1 MDNIKWAAIMEVRY
15 RYLPPDPLI
24 TENWREVWLKRLE
37 NLQPALYN
45 WLLHPLRDEH
55 FKQGS
60 ICEDIQ
66 RIKTPAFIIAGMA
79 DTYSN
84 NIEKTLQGLSCPKRA
99 LIGPW
104 VALYP
109 NQAVPGPRWDFCTE
123 ATKWWDRWLKGK
135 EPSEEEPKFLLYL
148 QNRDPANPR
157 AEHVDGEWICDP
169 KTEPKI
175 YHLGEGKLGD
185 NNGDEKVSFC
195 TKETVG
201 FSSGGTTL
209 PTKLADLP
217 EEQSADDMESCYFET
232 EPFSE
237 DTSFCGN
244 PVVHVSVASDRPVAS
259 VFVRLCK
266 VNKAGESLLLS
277 YTACNL
283 THDAS
288 HETVAPLLPGDFK
301 EVEIKL
307 DILSEIINKGSRLRL
322 CFTTAL
328 FPLFVP
334 NPQHT
339 TLTLDLSKCSLK
351 MPLLTNYTTYNQPMI
366 EPNNPDPSPTTSL
379 SKPYDERSVIE
390 DGSTG
395 RKTLLRR
402 QSTGQSRID
411 SHGLITELKSDTK
424 ESLLPDDPTSLHV
437 QLNHQAVW

>member
-1 MDNIKWAAIMEVRY
+1 M
-15 RYLPPDPLI
+15 
-24 TENWREVWLKRLE
+24 
-37 NLQPALYN
+37 
-45 WLLHPLRDEH
+45 
-55 FKQGS
+55 
-60 ICEDIQ
+60 
-66 RIKTPAFIIAGMA
+66 
-79 DTYSN
+79 
-84 NIEKTLQGLSCPKRA
+84 
-99 LIGPW
+99 
-104 VALYP
+104 
-109 NQAVPGPRWDFCTE
+109 
-123 ATKWWDRWLKGK
+123 
-135 EPSEEEPKFLLYL
+135 
-148 QNRDPANPR
+148 
-157 AEHVDGEWICDP
+157 
-169 KTEPKI
+169 
-175 YHLGEGKLGD
+175 GD

-195 TKETVG
+195 AKETVG
-201 FSSGGTTL
+201 FCSGGTTL

-217 EEQSADDMESCYFET
+217 GEQSADDMESCYFET

-244 PVVHVSVASDRPVAS
+244 PVVHVSIASDRPVAS

-288 HETVAPLLPGDFK
+288 HETVAPLLPGNFK

-307 DILSEIINKGSRLRL
+307 EILSEIIKKGSRLRL

-334 NPQHT
+334 NPEHT

-351 MPLLTNYTTYNQPMI
+351 MPLLTNYTAYNQPMI
-366 EPNNPDPSPTTSL
+366 EPNNPDPGLTTLL

-390 DGSTG
+390 DCNTG
-395 RKTLLRR
+395 RKTLLHR
-402 QSTGQSRID
+402 QSTGQRRID